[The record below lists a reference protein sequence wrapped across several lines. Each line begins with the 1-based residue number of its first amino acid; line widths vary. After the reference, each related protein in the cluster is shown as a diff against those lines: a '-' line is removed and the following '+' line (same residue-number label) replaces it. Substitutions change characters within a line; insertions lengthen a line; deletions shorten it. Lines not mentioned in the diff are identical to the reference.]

1 MGYPAPAPGGAA
13 LNRPEIAIQWGEMGR
28 SFHLRLPR
36 HLTHVA
42 LVVFLI
48 GTGVFAV
55 LVWQLLSAARI
66 YPELLLQAR
75 RSAVLHRDLQEM
87 ASRRTQIAFDVAE
100 SDRVAK
106 RLLARYG
113 LVESPRR
120 QVDLPQGGRLLELLF
135 PENSQEARLASD
147 AWVLGERAERRSME
161 MRAAGRIA
169 RDRVLAWERTPS
181 IAPAWGDFSS
191 GFGWRFHPVLGR
203 TAFHDGQDISNRIGV
218 PVVASATGRVETAEY
233 NSSYGNY
240 VVINHGR
247 GIKTLY
253 AHLSAFRCKVGA
265 TVRRGQAIGL
275 MGNTG
280 RSTGPHVH
288 YEVRK
293 GDAPVNPL
301 NWILPVT
308 LVP

>member
-1 MGYPAPAPGGAA
+1 M
-13 LNRPEIAIQWGEMGR
+13 NRPEIAIQWGEMGR
-28 SFHLRLPR
+28 SIHLRLPR

-42 LVVFLI
+42 IVVFLI
-48 GTGVFAV
+48 GIAAFAV
-55 LVWQLLSAARI
+55 LVWQLWSAARI

-75 RSAVLHRDLQEM
+75 RSAVLHRDLTEM
-87 ASRRTQIAFDVAE
+87 GNRKAQIAADVAE
-100 SDRVAK
+100 SDRLAR
-106 RLLARYG
+106 RLLSRYG

-135 PENSQEARLASD
+135 PENSPEARLASE
-147 AWVLGERAERRSME
+147 AWSLGERAERRSVE
-161 MRAAGRIA
+161 MRAASRVAHERI
-169 RDRVLAWERTPS
+169 LAWERTPS

-191 GFGWRFHPVLGR
+191 GFGWRFHPILGR
-203 TAFHDGQDISNRIGV
+203 AAFHDGQDISNRVGV
-218 PVVASATGRVETAEY
+218 PVVATATGRVETAEY
-233 NSSYGNY
+233 NPSYGNH

-247 GIKTLY
+247 GIRTLY

-265 TVRRGQAIGL
+265 SVRRGQVVGL
-275 MGNTG
+275 LGNTG